1 MLRAGALSPMQFPHT
16 MPTPLN
22 ASSSTRNGL
31 EILQGRSGFAQLAPE
46 WRRLVETQTPA
57 QASPFQHPDWIG
69 AWLESICTEPDGL
82 RLLALRHHGELVAV
96 LPLVPHACP
105 LARLLPQWT
114 MIQGPHMV
122 LAELAGGPSRW
133 PAMLQA
139 LLRQRT
145 LRCSAL
151 QLPAVIHELAP
162 AAEALPAGSTM
173 RRVLRSESAWLDCS
187 GDTEQALARVQR
199 SFRQNLRRL
208 GRRADSQGQV
218 ALEVADTPAALEEAL
233 THFLDIEASGWK
245 GRCGSAIRDDARL
258 VGFYRALVRDFGA
271 RGQCRIHRLTL
282 DGRTVA
288 AQFAL
293 RGGRQLNLLKI
304 GYDEAF
310 SAIAPGHL
318 LMMRIIER
326 SCADP
331 DLDRLSLVTHPS
343 WAHLWKPQLA
353 EVDHLTLTMPGWDGR
368 LLGRLMQWRDQ
379 RRARTAATPDEPAA
393 SSGLPT
399 QTQFGGT

>member
-1 MLRAGALSPMQFPHT
+1 

-22 ASSSTRNGL
+22 TASSTRNGL

-46 WRRLVETQTPA
+46 WKRLVETQMPA

-69 AWLESICTEPDGL
+69 AWLESICTEPDRL

-96 LPLVPHACP
+96 LPVEPHACP

-122 LAELAGGPSRW
+122 LAELAGGPARW

-139 LLRQRT
+139 LATQRT

-151 QLPAVIHELAP
+151 QLPSMIHELAP
-162 AAEALPAGSTM
+162 AAEALPAGSTL
-173 RRVLRSESAWLDCS
+173 RRVHRSESAWLDCS

-245 GRCGSAIRDDARL
+245 GRSGSAIRDDARR

-271 RGQCRIHRLTL
+271 RGECRIHRLTL
-282 DGRTVA
+282 DGHTVA

-326 SCADP
+326 TCADP
-331 DLDRLSLVTHPS
+331 ALDRLSLVTNPP
-343 WAHLWKPQLA
+343 WAHLWKPELA
-353 EVDHLTLTMPGWDGR
+353 EVDHLTLTAPDWSGR
-368 LLGRLMQWRDQ
+368 LLGRLMQWRD
-379 RRARTAATPDEPAA
+379 RRQHTAAPAPATPD
-393 SSGLPT
+393 SSTLP
-399 QTQFGGT
+399 TQFGGT

>member
-1 MLRAGALSPMQFPHT
+1 M
-16 MPTPLN
+16 PLN
-22 ASSSTRNGL
+22 SSSSTRNGL
-31 EILQGRSGFAQLAPE
+31 EILHGRSGFARLAPA
-46 WRRLVETQTPA
+46 WRQLVESQT
-57 QASPFQHPDWIG
+57 QASPFQHPEWIG
-69 AWLESICTEPDGL
+69 AWLESICTEPEQL

-122 LAELAGGPSRW
+122 LTELAGSPARW
-133 PAMLQA
+133 PSLLQA
-139 LLRQRT
+139 LATQRA

-151 QLPAVIHELAP
+151 QLPSTIHELTP

-173 RRVLRSESAWLDCS
+173 RRMHRSESAWLDCS
-187 GDTEQALARVQR
+187 GDTEQALVRVQR
-199 SFRQNLRRL
+199 SFRQNVRRL

-218 ALEVADTPAALEEAL
+218 TLEVADTPATLEDAL

-245 GRCGSAIRDDARL
+245 GRSGSAIRDDVRL

-282 DGRTVA
+282 DGRTIA

-293 RGGRQLNLLKI
+293 LGGRQLNLLKI
-304 GYDEAF
+304 GYDETFA
-310 SAIAPGHL
+310 AIAPGHL

-326 SCADP
+326 TCADP
-331 DLDRLSLVTHPS
+331 ALDRLSLVTNPP
-343 WAHLWKPQLA
+343 WAHLWKPELA
-353 EVDHLTLTMPGWDGR
+353 EVDHLTLTAPDWSGR
-368 LLGRLMQWRDQ
+368 LLGRLMLWRD
-379 RRARTAATPDEPAA
+379 RRRHTAAPAPAPASPD
-393 SSGLPT
+393 SSRLP
-399 QTQFGGT
+399 TQFGGT